1 MAIKIKK
8 KMLKL
13 CLIIFYVFH
22 AVLNNFCSACF
33 SGKIIKMDFIILY
46 KYFMLPKTDDFG
58 EKAVGFFADFLHL
71 KILKKYSHTSN
82 LHT

>member
-1 MAIKIKK
+1 MFDNF
-8 KMLKL
+8 L
-13 CLIIFYVFH
+13 CISCRIEQLLLSMFFRKNYK
-22 AVLNNFCSACF
+22 N
-33 SGKIIKMDFIILY
+33 GFIILY
-46 KYFMLPKTDDFG
+46 KYFMPPKTDDLG